1 MYKKFIDF
9 LKHYGLYNQEV
20 FNFIK
25 DKTRYVDYDKE
36 EARDFIGCFP
46 KMEND
51 IVKDIRLCVP
61 KIVDDV
67 TVSINIHEYVHL
79 LKIYSY
85 LNKEYKESKYEEVL
99 PTAYEFLYLR
109 NNDFDYLKLY
119 KEYIMSG
126 DDEYLKYLVTFFD
139 STDKILRKNK

>member
-1 MYKKFIDF
+1 MYEKFIDF

-20 FNFIK
+20 FDFIK
-25 DKTRYVDYDKE
+25 DKTRYVDYNKE

-99 PTAYEFLYLR
+99 PTAYELLYLR

>member
-1 MYKKFIDF
+1 MYEKFIDF

-20 FNFIK
+20 FDFIK
-25 DKTRYVDYDKE
+25 DKTRYVDYNKE

-51 IVKDIRLCVP
+51 VVKDIRLCVP

-99 PTAYEFLYLR
+99 PTAYELLYLR